1 MRRTVPIGIPG
12 GRAPCF
18 EDLVR
23 EARRVRLSVA
33 IVNDWEHARVIAEA
47 FVEEDRIGPGSL
59 SPADREVGCTVADDN
74 LTSGILD
81 ALFRA
86 PDVSSELIGRLPPDV
101 FVSIAVAANLV
112 ALCRDP
118 SD

>member
-1 MRRTVPIGIPG
+1 MKLLHFFMDR
-12 GRAPCF
+12 C
-18 EDLVR
+18 L
-23 EARRVRLSVA
+23 
-33 IVNDWEHARVIAEA
+33 IAWL
-47 FVEEDRIGPGSL
+47 VEE
-59 SPADREVGCTVADDN
+59 AET
-74 LTSGILD
+74 D